1 MASNELQSSTVDKT
15 SPHDERQMKID
26 EVRKMIGST
35 ADMLPTLFS
44 DASISRYLR
53 ARKWNT
59 KKACKMLRETLKW
72 RMEYKPEQICWDD
85 IAREAETGKIYRS
98 NYFDKYGRTV
108 LVMRP
113 GMQNSYSTSGQIK
126 FLVYCMENAIMNLPP
141 GEEKMVWIID
151 FQGWNFSSVSV
162 KATRETARILQD
174 HYPERLGQAILYDSP
189 KIFESFWLLV
199 KPFFEA
205 TASSKVKFIYSGNPE
220 SRKIMGD
227 LFDMEKLE
235 SAFGGQ
241 NPSGFDYEEYSETM
255 REDDKKNH
263 SITSV
268 Q

>member
-1 MASNELQSSTVDKT
+1 MISNKLQSSTVDKT
-15 SPHDERQMKID
+15 SPNNEQQLKIN

-35 ADMLPTLFS
+35 VDKLPKLFS
-44 DASISRYLR
+44 DASILRYLR

-59 KKACKMLRETLKW
+59 KQACKMLRETLTW
-72 RMEYKPEQICWDD
+72 RMGYKPEQICWDD
-85 IAREAETGKIYRS
+85 IAHEAETGKIYRS
-98 NYFDKYGRTV
+98 NYLDKYGRTV

-113 GMQNSYSTSGQIK
+113 GLQNTYSTSGQIK

-141 GEEKMVWIID
+141 GEEQMVWIID
-151 FQGWNFSSVSV
+151 FQGWNILSVSV

-174 HYPERLGQAILYDSP
+174 HYPERLGQAILYDPP

-199 KPFFEA
+199 KPFFVA
-205 TASSKVKFIYSGNPE
+205 TTTSKIKFVYSNDPE
-220 SRKIMGD
+220 SQKVMGD

-241 NPSGFDYEEYSETM
+241 NPKGFDHKEYGETM
-255 REDDKKNH
+255 REDDKKIH
-263 SITSV
+263 FVSSV